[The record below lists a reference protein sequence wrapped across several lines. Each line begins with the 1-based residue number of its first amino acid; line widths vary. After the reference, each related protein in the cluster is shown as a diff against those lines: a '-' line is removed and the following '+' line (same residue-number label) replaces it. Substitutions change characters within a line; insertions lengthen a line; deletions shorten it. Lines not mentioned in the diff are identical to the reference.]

1 MATGPDVSAS
11 APSPQGGA
19 AASQVRID
27 AQQLAL
33 LWQLAARARAA
44 ATEATLGFT
53 IVNETLSLIPYRQA
67 ALWRGAAS
75 GKVVAVSGLPHSD
88 ANAPYVQWLD
98 SLYRALGRGALAGPD
113 VPPDERPRVF
123 SAADLRAAAPH
134 VADEWEAWWPAHAL
148 WVPLPGRDGQ
158 ADGKTDGK
166 VDGKTLGAVVFA
178 RDEAWTASDLVLL
191 NELAQVWGHA
201 LAAFGPRPSLGEHAR
216 KLLRPG
222 RQQRWALIA
231 LVALCLVPLRLTVL
245 APAEVTAKDPF
256 VVRAPL
262 DGVIDHLYVQPN
274 QPVANGAAL
283 LGLDA
288 TTLKSRYAA
297 ARKDY
302 DTAQEEYRQTSQL
315 AVTDDRN
322 RLDMA
327 DRKGKLDQS
336 AVQLDYTAAQLARV
350 QVNASRAGVA
360 VFSDPNE
367 WTGKAVS
374 VGERILL
381 LADPAHVEL
390 TAYIPVAD
398 NVDVKP
404 GQAITLYPK
413 SSPLTSYEA
422 TIASVAYRAEPT
434 PDGVLAYRVKAAFS
448 DADAQAHPP
457 LGAMGSA
464 RIRGEWVP
472 LIYYVLRRPLTLARQ
487 WLGW

>member
-1 MATGPDVSAS
+1 MATGPDVSVS
-11 APSPQGGA
+11 AVPGPGTPDA
-19 AASQVRID
+19 HKVHID

-44 ATEATLGFT
+44 DSEATLGFT
-53 IVNETLSLIPYRQA
+53 LVNETLSLIPYRQA
-67 ALWRGAAS
+67 ALWRGAAA
-75 GKVVAVSGLPHSD
+75 GKVAAVSGLPHSD

-98 SLYRALGRGALAGPD
+98 SLCRALGRGALAGPD
-113 VPPDERPRVF
+113 VPPDVRPRSF
-123 SAADLRAAAPH
+123 NAADLRAAAPNVEAE
-134 VADEWEAWWPAHAL
+134 VAADWEAWWPAHGFWL
-148 WVPLPGRDGQ
+148 PLPQPGRE
-158 ADGKTDGK
+158 
-166 VDGKTLGAVVFA
+166 GKTLGAVVFA
-178 RDEAWTASDLVLL
+178 REAPWTASDLVLL
-191 NELAQVWGHA
+191 SELAQVWGHA
-201 LAAFGPRPSLGEHAR
+201 LAAFGPRPSLWEHAR
-216 KLLRPG
+216 KILRPG
-222 RQQRWALIA
+222 RTQRWALIA
-231 LVALCLVPLRLTVL
+231 LVLVCLIPLRLTVL
-245 APAEVTAKDPF
+245 APAEVTAKNPF

-262 DGVIDHLYVQPN
+262 DGVIDKLYVQPN
-274 QPVANGAAL
+274 QTVAAGTAL

-288 TTLKSRYAA
+288 TTLKSRYAV

-302 DTAQEEYRQTSQL
+302 DTAQEEYRQIAQL

-327 DRKGKLDQS
+327 DKKGKLDQS
-336 AVQLDYTAAQLARV
+336 AVQLEYTAAQLARV
-350 QVNASRAGVA
+350 QVNATRAGVA

-398 NVDVKP
+398 NVDVGP

-413 SSPLTSYEA
+413 SSPLVSYEA
-422 TIASVAYRAEPT
+422 KIDSVAYRAELT
-434 PDGVLAYRVKAAFS
+434 PDGVLAYRVKASFAGS
-448 DADAQAHPP
+448 GADADVHPP

-464 RIRGEWVP
+464 RIQGVWVP